1 VIDRHGADL
10 VVHGHAHHG
19 TPEGKTTAGIPV
31 YNVAITLL
39 QEQNPAT
46 SYRIFDL

>member
-1 VIDRHGADL
+1 

-19 TPEGKTTAGIPV
+19 TLEGKTTGGAPV

-39 QEQNPAT
+39 QGRTPAAA
-46 SYRIFDL
+46 YRIFDV